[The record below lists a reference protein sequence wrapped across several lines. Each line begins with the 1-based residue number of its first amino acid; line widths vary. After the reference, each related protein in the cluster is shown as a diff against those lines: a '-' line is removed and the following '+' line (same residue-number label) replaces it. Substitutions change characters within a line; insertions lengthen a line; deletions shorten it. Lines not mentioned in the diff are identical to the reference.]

1 MAFFDIVLA
10 ARGDN
15 PSELGGIAII
25 AGIVLIG
32 VVAGFLLHMAWA
44 RFGRARHDA
53 RRRPHRPHHVG
64 RTSEFR

>member
-1 MAFFDIVLA
+1 MAFFDILLA
-10 ARGDN
+10 ADEN

-53 RRRPHRPHHVG
+53 RRRPHRPRRVG

>member
-1 MAFFDIVLA
+1 MAFFDILLA
-10 ARGDN
+10 ARGDD

-53 RRRPHRPHHVG
+53 GRRPHPPHRVG

>member
-1 MAFFDIVLA
+1 MSFFDILLG

-15 PSELGGIAII
+15 PSDLGGIAII
-25 AGIVLIG
+25 AGIVLLVLVG
-32 VVAGFLLHMAWA
+32 GFVLYMLWG

-53 RRRPHRPHHVG
+53 RRRPHRRDRVG